1 MCKSNYIKVYI
12 YLSTDIF
19 YILRFRSDHSLC
31 FIWQWCKCFYFL
43 DFARNY
49 LFVIQC
55 CSIFLQRTFR

>member
-1 MCKSNYIKVYI
+1 MCKSNYIKVYSL
-12 YLSTDIF
+12 YLQLSSTF
-19 YILRFRSDHSLC
+19 CFSDHSLC